1 VITLKRDWA
10 RPTTRSLSLWL
21 SLLLSLS
28 VQAQQSDT
36 AKARQELKSVQ
47 QDIVRT
53 EQQRRQ
59 QQEQLQET
67 EQQLKQADVRLAEA
81 AAAVAVQQQQLQLLD
96 EKLAELAE
104 RQQQLEQQ
112 RQTQQTLL
120 AAQVKAAYQVGGHD
134 YTQLL
139 LNQQD
144 ALKLERLLTYYQYF
158 NNARIQQLKAL
169 KQTVSDLEQLATIQ
183 QQTRHE
189 QMLRLDELKSQQ
201 QDLIAA
207 KSQQQQ
213 SVAKFRRLLDEQKQ
227 QLAYLKSNE
236 KSLQSTIT
244 KLKAEAAQRR
254 LAYKGK
260 KQGQLPWP
268 VQGTLV
274 QKFGA
279 AQGGQTTASGV
290 LIQAAN
296 GQPVRA
302 IADGQVIYADW
313 LRGYG
318 WVIVLD
324 HGNGLMS
331 LYGHNQSLLKS
342 PGDVVRTGDHVALVG
357 QSGGRERS
365 GLYFEIRQKGAAV
378 DPLRWLRNP

>member
-1 VITLKRDWA
+1 MGLVLVMPA
-10 RPTTRSLSLWL
+10 
-21 SLLLSLS
+21 
-28 VQAQQSDT
+28 QAQQSDT
-36 AKARQELKSVQ
+36 AKARKELKSVQ
-47 QDIVRT
+47 QDIARS

-59 QQEQLQET
+59 QQQQLKDT
-67 EQQLKQADVRLAEA
+67 EQQLKQADASLAEA
-81 AAAVAVQQQQLQLLD
+81 AAAVAVQQQQLLTLD
-96 EKLAELAE
+96 EKLATLS
-104 RQQQLEQQ
+104 QKQKQLELQQ
-112 RQTQQTLL
+112 QTQQRLL

-158 NNARIQQLKAL
+158 NNARIQQLQAL
-169 KQTVSDLEQLATIQ
+169 KQTVSELEQVAAVQ

-189 QMLRLDELKSQQ
+189 QSLRLDELKSQQ
-201 QDLIAA
+201 QELASA
-207 KSQQQQ
+207 KQQQQ
-213 SVAKFRRLLDEQKQ
+213 HSIAKLQQLLDEQKQ

-236 KSLQSTIT
+236 KSLQSTIA
-244 KLKAEAAQRR
+244 KLKEQAANRR
-254 LAYKGK
+254 LSYSGK

-268 VQGTLV
+268 VQGSLV
-274 QKFGA
+274 QKFGDSH
-279 AQGGQTTASGV
+279 GGQTTASGI

-302 IADGQVIYADW
+302 VADGQVIYADW

-342 PGDVVRTGDHVALVG
+342 PGDVVRNGDHVALVG
-357 QSGGRERS
+357 QSGGRDKS

>member
-1 VITLKRDWA
+1 MTRQSRQWA
-10 RPTTRSLSLWL
+10 QVMVTL

-28 VQAQQSDT
+28 AVAQQSDT

-47 QDIVRT
+47 QDITRA
-53 EQQRRQ
+53 ELQRKQ
-59 QQEQLQET
+59 QQQQLQDT
-67 EQQLKQADVRLAEA
+67 EQQLKQADLSLATA
-81 AAAVAVQQQQLQLLD
+81 ASAVSVQQQQLQILD

-112 RQTQQTLL
+112 RQTQQQLL

-158 NNARIQQLKAL
+158 NNARIQQLRAL
-169 KQTVSDLEQLATIQ
+169 KQTVTELAQLTALQ
-183 QQTRHE
+183 QQTRDE
-189 QMLRLDELKSQQ
+189 QVLRLEQLKSQQ
-201 QDLIAA
+201 QDLLSA
-207 KSQQQQ
+207 KAQQQH
-213 SVAKFRRLLDEQKQ
+213 SVLKLRELLNEQKQ
-227 QLAYLKSNE
+227 QLVYLKGNE
-236 KSLQSTIT
+236 KSLQSTIS
-244 KLKAEAAQRR
+244 KLKTEAANRR
-254 LAYKGK
+254 LSYKGK

-268 VQGTLV
+268 LQGNVT

-279 AQGGQTTASGV
+279 AQGGQTTASGI

-302 IADGQVIYADW
+302 VADGQVIYADW

-342 PGDVVRTGDHVALVG
+342 PGDVVRSGDHVALVG

>member
-1 VITLKRDWA
+1 MITLMRRSA
-10 RPTTRSLSLWL
+10 RSAATSGVLIL
-21 SLLLSLS
+21 SLLSLPL
-28 VQAQQSDT
+28 QAQQSDT

-47 QDIVRT
+47 QDIART
-53 EQQRRQ
+53 EQQRQ
-59 QQEQLQET
+59 QQQLQLRET
-67 EQQLKQADVRLAEA
+67 EQQLKQADGRLAEA
-81 AAAVAVQQQQLQLLD
+81 AAALAVQQQQLQLLD
-96 EKLAELAE
+96 EKLAALSS

-112 RQTQQTLL
+112 RLSQQQLL

-158 NNARIQQLKAL
+158 NNARIQQLQAL
-169 KQTVSDLEQLATIQ
+169 KQTVSELEQLATVQ
-183 QQTRHE
+183 QQARHE
-189 QMLRLDELKSQQ
+189 QSLRLDELTSQQ
-201 QDLIAA
+201 QELLAA
-207 KSQQQQ
+207 KHAQQQ
-213 SVAKFRRLLDEQKQ
+213 SVAKLRQLLDEQKQ
-227 QLAYLKSNE
+227 QLVYLKDNE
-236 KSLQSTIT
+236 KSLQSTIA
-244 KLKAEAAQRR
+244 KLKTEAANRR
-254 LAYKGK
+254 LTYKGK

-268 VQGTLV
+268 VQGKV
-274 QKFGA
+274 AQKFGA
-279 AQGGQTTASGV
+279 TQGGQTTASGI
-290 LIQAAN
+290 LIQASN

-302 IADGQVIYADW
+302 VADGQVIYADW

-342 PGDVVRTGDHVALVG
+342 PGDVVRSGDHLALVG
-357 QSGGRERS
+357 QSGGRDRS

>member
-1 VITLKRDWA
+1 VIA
-10 RPTTRSLSLWL
+10 RCRLF
-21 SLLLSLS
+21 LLLLLC
-28 VQAQQSDT
+28 QPALAQQSDT

-47 QDIVRT
+47 QDISRT
-53 EQQRRQ
+53 EQQRKSQ
-59 QQEQLQET
+59 QQQLAEA
-67 EQQLKQADVRLAEA
+67 EQQLKKADQQLAEA
-81 AAAVAVQQQQLQLLD
+81 AAAVAVQQQELKLLNDKLQ
-96 EKLAELAE
+96 ELQQ
-104 RQQQLEQQ
+104 RQQQLEAQRLEQQ
-112 RQTQQTLL
+112 QLL

-158 NNARIQQLKAL
+158 NNARIRQLEAL
-169 KQTVSDLEQLATIQ
+169 KQTYQQLSELTTAQ
-183 QQTRHE
+183 QQAHHE
-189 QMLRLDELKSQQ
+189 QSLRLDELKSRQ
-201 QDLIAA
+201 QDLQQA
-207 KSQQQQ
+207 KSSQQQSIRNLQ
-213 SVAKFRRLLDEQKQ
+213 ELLEAQKQ

-236 KSLQSTIT
+236 KSLQSTIA
-244 KLKAEAAQRR
+244 KLKAEAANRR
-254 LAYKGK
+254 LAYTGK

-268 VQGTLV
+268 VQGKIA

-279 AQGGQTTASGV
+279 QQGGQTTASGI
-290 LIQAAN
+290 LIQADN

-302 IADGQVIYADW
+302 VADGQVIYADW

-342 PGDVVRTGDHVALVG
+342 PGDVVRSGDHLALVG
-357 QSGGRERS
+357 QSGGRDRS
-365 GLYFEIRQKGAAV
+365 GLYFEIRQKGTAV

>member
-1 VITLKRDWA
+1 MNSLKHRWVRRVVIGLG
-10 RPTTRSLSLWL
+10 
-21 SLLLSLS
+21 LLLSLAA
-28 VQAQQSDT
+28 QAQQSDT

-47 QDIVRT
+47 QDIART
-53 EQQRRQ
+53 EQQRQ
-59 QQEQLQET
+59 QQQQQLRET
-67 EQQLKQADVRLAEA
+67 EQQLKQADLRLAEA
-81 AAAVAVQQQQLQLLD
+81 AAAVAVQQQQLRQLD
-96 EKLAELAE
+96 EKQAELTQ

-112 RQTQQTLL
+112 RLTQQQLL

-158 NNARIQQLKAL
+158 NNARIQQLQAL
-169 KQTVSDLEQLATIQ
+169 KKTVSDLEQVAAVQ

-189 QMLRLDELKSQQ
+189 QILRLDELTAQQ
-201 QDLIAA
+201 QDLVAA
-207 KSQQQQ
+207 KKAQQQ
-213 SVAKFRRLLDEQKQ
+213 SVAKLRQLLDEQKQ
-227 QLAYLKSNE
+227 QLAYLKGNE
-236 KSLQSTIT
+236 KSLQSTIA
-244 KLKAEAAQRR
+244 KLKAEAANRR

-268 VQGTLV
+268 VQGVLV

-279 AQGGQTTASGV
+279 AQGGETTASGI

-302 IADGQVIYADW
+302 VADGQVIYADW

-331 LYGHNQSLLKS
+331 LYGHNQSLVKA

-357 QSGGRERS
+357 QSGGRDRS